1 MTTNFEIKCQM
12 LFISYI
18 KIDVKILSN
27 RLYQVHL
34 TMVVN
39 QTRNRCGDTMKIK
52 LTNRN
57 KNAVK
62 MFTLQQNEMGDL
74 LASLGYVNV
83 AVTKTTAYYL
93 LKEIFG
99 KCVSDLC
106 LTLNEQFSVI

>member
-1 MTTNFEIKCQM
+1 M

-57 KNAVK
+57 KNAVQ
-62 MFTLQQNEMGDL
+62 MFTLHHESFQKKRNRQHSLQEAH
-74 LASLGYVNV
+74 AS
-83 AVTKTTAYYL
+83 
-93 LKEIFG
+93 F
-99 KCVSDLC
+99 
-106 LTLNEQFSVI
+106 

>member
-1 MTTNFEIKCQM
+1 
-12 LFISYI
+12 
-18 KIDVKILSN
+18 
-27 RLYQVHL
+27 
-34 TMVVN
+34 
-39 QTRNRCGDTMKIK
+39 
-52 LTNRN
+52 
-57 KNAVK
+57 